1 MIATVGILSVGWFAF
16 QWLGLRLNQN
26 TKEGLLAIANLKS
39 KQIEQWLDE
48 RKADAKILAGINS
61 SEQFL
66 KAIQNQEKDLFVHQ
80 NALHQAIK
88 KTKEEYGYSRILVI
102 NLAGDVV
109 VPILNQDSGLST
121 EVLSIFRQK
130 LLPSTYVSKAELV
143 DFHWRETP
151 RGKSIVHGVITPIY
165 DHSSSSLPLLGAVY
179 LEFDASKYLFP
190 LLQTWST
197 SNLTAETL
205 LIRQEQNSLRYL
217 TPLRYKDNAPL
228 KLTKSLDDQELLAI
242 KAVQNQQSLLKGI
255 DYRGT
260 KVVGVSYLIKGTP
273 WIMISKMDQIEADA
287 QLNELAAVT
296 SILTLLFITILL
308 YIARQLWRNSELAL
322 LASQQQSTIDR
333 VAINE

>member
-1 MIATVGILSVGWFAF
+1 MFHHQPKYLQVNPQKHQFFAKVLFLSLVIATVGILSVGWFAF

-179 LEFDASKYLFP
+179 LEFDASKYL
-190 LLQTWST
+190 
-197 SNLTAETL
+197 
-205 LIRQEQNSLRYL
+205 
-217 TPLRYKDNAPL
+217 
-228 KLTKSLDDQELLAI
+228 
-242 KAVQNQQSLLKGI
+242 
-255 DYRGT
+255 
-260 KVVGVSYLIKGTP
+260 
-273 WIMISKMDQIEADA
+273 
-287 QLNELAAVT
+287 
-296 SILTLLFITILL
+296 
-308 YIARQLWRNSELAL
+308 
-322 LASQQQSTIDR
+322 
-333 VAINE
+333 